1 MATSSSAAA
10 VAHGVASSLSL
21 PLAVGGRSVGALNL
35 YSDVERGL
43 ESVVDDLGTIFASQ
57 VAVAISAATIQ
68 DRTRTLVAELEEAL
82 RTRQMIGQAQGILMA
97 THRITSENAFTMLRE
112 SSQHSNRKLRDIAND
127 VVATGALPEK

>member
-1 MATSSSAAA
+1 MGSRAA
-10 VAHGVASSLSL
+10 LSL

-68 DRTRTLVAELEEAL
+68 DRTRTLVADLEEAL

-97 THRITSENAFTMLRE
+97 THLITSENAFTMLRE
-112 SSQHSNRKLRDIAND
+112 
-127 VVATGALPEK
+127 